1 MWVVFR
7 KSDGMVVGASADS
20 ELDID
25 KKQALE
31 EVVSGLVQHGSFED
45 YDAFQVKERGT
56 LATWGEN
63 VASGMVSVQPTQ
75 AGGMD
80 LAIQQPA
87 AGSGPSVVTVSTNA
101 TDFHP
106 VDNVPLL
113 PGDGE
118 SFLRVTLQRVSQGGG
133 GETSLVSRGED
144 ALRAPIGGDGEQ
156 LEDDVIWLRPSH
168 GSIREDN
175 DTTLQ
180 ELRFVRLVNGTATFR
195 FYSEPAKRLAGVQM
209 LSANPNLIVDSL
221 LVEFT

>member
-7 KSDGMVVGASADS
+7 KSDGVVVGASADS

-56 LATWGEN
+56 LETWGEN
-63 VASGMVSVQPTQ
+63 VARGMVSVQPTQ
-75 AGGMD
+75 SGEMS
-80 LAIQQPA
+80 LTVQQPA
-87 AGSGPSVVTVSTNA
+87 GGSGPSLVTVSTDA

-118 SFLRVTLQRVSQGGG
+118 SFLLVTLEKVVQDGA
-133 GETSLVSRGED
+133 ETSLAPSGEG
-144 ALRAPIGGDGEQ
+144 ALRAPIGGAEGE
-156 LEDDVIWLRPSH
+156 DNVIWLRPSH

-175 DTTLQ
+175 DTTRQ
-180 ELRFVRLVNGTATFR
+180 EIRSVTLVNGKARFR

-209 LSANPNLIVDSL
+209 LSANPNLVVGSL

>member
-7 KSDGMVVGASADS
+7 KSDRMVVGTSADS

-31 EVVSGLVQHGSFED
+31 EVVSGLLQPGSFED
-45 YDAFQVKERGT
+45 YDAFQVKERGALGT
-56 LATWGEN
+56 LGEN
-63 VASGMVSVQPTQ
+63 LARGMVSAQPTQ
-75 AGGMD
+75 SGEMS
-80 LAIQQPA
+80 LAVQQPA
-87 AGSGPSVVTVSTNA
+87 EGSGPSIVTVSTNA

-118 SFLRVTLQRVSQGGG
+118 SFLRVTLQRASQGGG
-133 GETSLVSRGED
+133 GNTSLAFRGED
-144 ALRAPIGGDGEQ
+144 AMQAPIGAEEER
-156 LEDDVIWLRPSH
+156 EDNVIWLRPSH

-175 DTTLQ
+175 DTTRQ
-180 ELRFVRLVNGTATFR
+180 EIRSVTLVDGKATFR
-195 FYSEPAKRLAGVQM
+195 FYSEPVKRLAGVQM
-209 LSANPNLIVDSL
+209 LSANPNLVLDSL